1 MGCIKLLT
9 GSLLM
14 LSTRSPE
21 NRQRGGKNQ
30 STYNYSNGPV
40 PGNQSKYSHTR
51 PYNCDRRRYHFYT
64 EVILLPCAFFLCDL
78 SKKEAISAAE
88 TLLAK
93 KRNRPDAVFCVND
106 PVAIQL
112 IMVAKQNRI
121 SVPEELGVVGFSD
134 DPMAEIIE
142 PALTTVQQ
150 PVSIIGREA
159 MELLLDTIRLGE
171 KFAPV
176 THSLKPRLIVRASS
190 VRGQ

>member
-1 MGCIKLLT
+1 M
-9 GSLLM
+9 
-14 LSTRSPE
+14 P
-21 NRQRGGKNQ
+21 
-30 STYNYSNGPV
+30 
-40 PGNQSKYSHTR
+40 
-51 PYNCDRRRYHFYT
+51 
-64 EVILLPCAFFLCDL
+64 EVIYSLAGKRIYVAGHRGMVGSAIVRRLATEGCEILTATHAELDL
-78 SKKEAISAAE
+78 RRQDQVEAWME
-88 TLLAK
+88 K
-93 KRNRPDAVFCVND
+93 NRPDAVFCVND

-112 IMVAKQNRI
+112 IMVAKQKKI
-121 SVPEELGVVGFSD
+121 IVPEELGVVGFSD